1 LASGE
6 LWIKAFSKWYMLS
19 PLLVSL
25 PEWKHVCLRLVDE
38 QRGRLDVY
46 INDQLIVARGGFSTS
61 LHLIGPRIFNVYVVS
76 HWSPQFQC
84 LKVVSN
90 EK

>member
-1 LASGE
+1 MNSKIFFPNTSKNFASGE

-46 INDQLIVARGGFSTS
+46 INDQLIVARGGFRQVC
-61 LHLIGPRIFNVYVVS
+61 IPWGPRNFNV
-76 HWSPQFQC
+76 
-84 LKVVSN
+84 
-90 EK
+90 

>member
-46 INDQLIVARGGFSTS
+46 INDQLIVAREALDKFAFYRF
-61 LHLIGPRIFNVYVVS
+61 PYV
-76 HWSPQFQC
+76 QC
-84 LKVVSN
+84 SNLVSN

>member
-1 LASGE
+1 
-6 LWIKAFSKWYMLS
+6 MLS

-61 LHLIGPRIFNVYVVS
+61 LHSIGSRIFNI
-76 HWSPQFQC
+76 QI
-84 LKVVSN
+84 
-90 EK
+90 

>member
-1 LASGE
+1 MTINSKIFSQLRPRIWLTGE

-46 INDQLIVARGGFSTS
+46 INGQLIVAREALDEFASHGVQVF
-61 LHLIGPRIFNVYVVS
+61 LMFKVS
-76 HWSPQFQC
+76 
-84 LKVVSN
+84 
-90 EK
+90 E

>member
-1 LASGE
+1 MASGE

-46 INDQLIVARGGFSTS
+46 INDQLIVAREALARVCILLVPVFSM
-61 LHLIGPRIFNVYVVS
+61 
-76 HWSPQFQC
+76 
-84 LKVVSN
+84 LKFS
-90 EK
+90 E